1 MKGFEMGKGNRDQ
14 NTIRPYKGALHGE
27 DWDSYVIEQM
37 KRLREMKSNNK
48 YKQYKDG
55 VTGEI
60 REDQITLIDTDTPK
74 TITVIPVDPNDRFYK
89 SYLEWVAEGN
99 TIEPADE

>member
-1 MKGFEMGKGNRDQ
+1 MA
-14 NTIRPYKGALHGE
+14 I
-27 DWDSYVIEQM
+27 
-37 KRLREMKSNNK
+37 K
-48 YKQYKDG
+48 YKQSKDG

-99 TIEPADE
+99 TIEPADK